1 MEEKLIIAGFGGQ
14 GVMAMGQLLTYSGM
28 IEDKNVSWLPSYGP
42 EMRGGTANC
51 NVTISTEPVGSPVV
65 VEATT
70 AVVLNLPSLDKFES
84 SVIPGGNLLINSS
97 LIARKAQRDDLNVYY
112 IPANDIAM
120 EVGSLRAANMVL
132 LGALIEITGVIKE
145 ESVVEAFGKVFG
157 ETKAHLL
164 PMNMEALKRGSN
176 LIKEQMKVNI

>member
-70 AVVLNLPSLDKFES
+70 AVVMNLPSLDKFES
-84 SVIPGGNLLINSS
+84 SVVSGGNLLINSS
-97 LIARKAQRDDLNVYY
+97 LIERKAKRDDLNVYY

-120 EVGSLRAANMVL
+120 DLGSVRAANMVL
-132 LGALIEITGVIKE
+132 LGAYIEITGAIKV
-145 ESVVEAFGKVFG
+145 ESVYEAFGKVFG

-164 PMNMEALKRGSN
+164 PMNQEALKRGAD
-176 LIKEQMKVNI
+176 LIKEQMQVNA